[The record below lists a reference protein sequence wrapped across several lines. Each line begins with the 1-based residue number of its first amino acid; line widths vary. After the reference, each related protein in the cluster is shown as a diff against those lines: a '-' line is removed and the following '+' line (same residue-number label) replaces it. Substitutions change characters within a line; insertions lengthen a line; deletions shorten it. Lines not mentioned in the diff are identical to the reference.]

1 NSVRPIW
8 VSLDIPP
15 GTPPGRYQG
24 TIDVAA
30 AQGRA
35 TLRTQITV
43 QPQTLPAPH
52 DWKFRLDLW
61 QNPWVVAWYYHVEP
75 WSGEHKAL
83 LQQHL
88 ALYANAG
95 GTFITTYAV
104 HSPWSDNSY
113 MIEGSMIE
121 WTKRTDGTWKFD
133 YDIFDQYVQ
142 LAIAAGVDRAITVY
156 TPLPWG
162 NRFRYLDGK
171 SGNYVY
177 ETWAPDSAQ
186 FASVWN
192 AFLTDLKG
200 HLEQRGW
207 FDRTYLGI
215 NENEMQ
221 YTLAAIRVIRAHS
234 PKWKITYAGNWHT
247 ELDSL
252 LDDYSPIITGEPSQ
266 QELQNRTARGR
277 TTTYYVCCTPQKPN
291 TFVFSP
297 PIEGR
302 YIGWYAMA
310 YGYNGF
316 LRWAYDAWP
325 ADPVRDARHVA
336 WPAGDEFLV
345 YPGGGSSV
353 RFEKLREGIVDY
365 EKIRILRE
373 LAAQSTNRDIKRQMR
388 AFDDHLRTFVG
399 DRDYNK
405 RNYDETRITDAVQK
419 GLRMLETLS
428 ERLGQ

>member
-1 NSVRPIW
+1 LNGELVIWSPDTLQQIRLAASDLVSAKGDTLRGNNLHLYLVRYVVSNYPYSATAVSCGATDSNPPYLMPDRLEPAERFDLPANSVRTIW

-15 GTPPGRYQG
+15 GTPTGRYQG
-24 TIDVAA
+24 TIDVSA

-43 QPQTLPAPH
+43 QPQTLPPPH

-75 WSGEHKAL
+75 WSAEHKAL

-162 NRFRYLDGK
+162 NRFRYLDEK

-186 FASVWN
+186 FASV
-192 AFLTDLKG
+192 
-200 HLEQRGW
+200 
-207 FDRTYLGI
+207 
-215 NENEMQ
+215 
-221 YTLAAIRVIRAHS
+221 
-234 PKWKITYAGNWHT
+234 
-247 ELDSL
+247 
-252 LDDYSPIITGEPSQ
+252 
-266 QELQNRTARGR
+266 
-277 TTTYYVCCTPQKPN
+277 
-291 TFVFSP
+291 
-297 PIEGR
+297 
-302 YIGWYAMA
+302 
-310 YGYNGF
+310 
-316 LRWAYDAWP
+316 
-325 ADPVRDARHVA
+325 
-336 WPAGDEFLV
+336 
-345 YPGGGSSV
+345 
-353 RFEKLREGIVDY
+353 
-365 EKIRILRE
+365 
-373 LAAQSTNRDIKRQMR
+373 
-388 AFDDHLRTFVG
+388 
-399 DRDYNK
+399 
-405 RNYDETRITDAVQK
+405 
-419 GLRMLETLS
+419 
-428 ERLGQ
+428 